1 MRISSNSSR
10 LAAFALLVG
19 GLISIVA
26 IACGSEAATATPIPA
41 TATTAPVVQPTATAR
56 PAATATAAPAAT
68 ATAAPTA
75 TATARPAATATP
87 APVKNTEIVFAVSQI
102 FPVAGQVWQAAYAN
116 TSPMGVTEPL
126 FRYDAKTSDPM
137 GAHLGTGW
145 KVSENGLELTMTVRQ
160 GVPWNAPKGL
170 ESFQAQLGNV
180 TAQDIVDWLNT
191 CNATVTPE
199 STCGDA
205 GDFAA
210 YGGKAVAVD
219 ATTIKQPLNVPTY
232 YCTPYTMFG
241 CLNAAQAPSLT
252 LKAISVLGKP
262 VASAYRIGS
271 GPYTSGE
278 CIEGNRCVSHAL
290 PSHWFRAGQVSKFTM
305 IQVPEAQTR
314 LAMVQTGQADM
325 AAADFKM
332 VPQIVADYAAGKS
345 KVRFLETMPG
355 NLIGQSL
362 MWSGN
367 LWEEKHARTGDD
379 LNPWNSPALAKDYA
393 WIGDPWQQLRPDKVK
408 YKDTDNPPGMT
419 DMEQARLVRLAIG
432 VAVCRGDINT
442 KILGGM
448 GEVLYSEYTGPGY
461 PNWDPNRKSGVF
473 DVQGNRLSPS
483 GTQQPVAWK
492 MKDCD
497 PAEANRLL
505 DAAGFPRPAG
515 GVRPITDLFINVY
528 SAEAGDVAFT
538 AADNI
543 VSTFTQLGLK
553 VEQRL
558 EAYGSVVSQRMRQRE
573 QLWPVLKNGDVNSNI
588 FPITWPP
595 PSVDTSLSRP
605 GWGAGFESPFI
616 VKMNK
621 AILGEKDAKKA
632 AGFHNDVVDYYM
644 YWQQYTGLFQVPRGV
659 LVNERI
665 KEWTPFFLH
674 YGDQRGADQPEFIVL
689 K

>member
-1 MRISSNSSR
+1 MRIRSNTSR
-10 LAAFALLVG
+10 MAAFALLVG
-19 GLISIVA
+19 GLISMVA
-26 IACGSEAATATPIPA
+26 IACGSEAATATPRPA
-41 TATTAPVVQPTATAR
+41 AATTAPVVQPTAT
-56 PAATATAAPAAT
+56 TAA
-68 ATAAPTA
+68 AAPTA

-87 APVKNTEIVFAVSQI
+87 APAKNTEVVYALPQI
-102 FPVAGQVWQAAYAN
+102 FPVAGQVWQAAYSN
-116 TSPMGVTEPL
+116 TSPMGVTDPL
-126 FRYDAKTSDPM
+126 FRYDEKTGDPM
-137 GAHLGTGW
+137 GAHLGTSW
-145 KVSENGLELTMTVRQ
+145 KVSDNGLELTITVRQ

-170 ESFQAQLGNV
+170 ESFQAQLGNM
-180 TAQDIVDWLNT
+180 TAQDIADWMNT

-219 ATTIKQPLNVPTY
+219 ATTLKQPLNVPTF
-232 YCTPYTMFG
+232 YCTPYTNFG
-241 CLNAAQAPSLT
+241 CLNAAQSPSLT
-252 LKAISVLGKP
+252 LKAISVLGRS
-262 VASAYRIGS
+262 VAQAYRIGT
-271 GPYTSGE
+271 GAYTSGE
-278 CIEGNRCVSHAL
+278 CIEGNRCVSYAV
-290 PSHWFRAGQVSKFTM
+290 PNHWNKVGQVSKLTL

-314 LAMVQTGQADM
+314 LAMVQTGQADI
-325 AAADFKM
+325 AAADFKN
-332 VPQIVADYAAGKS
+332 VPQIVADSNAGKS

-393 WIGDPWQQLRPDKVK
+393 WIGDPWQELKPDKVK

-432 VAVCRGDINT
+432 VAVCRNDINA
-442 KILGGM
+442 KILGGL

-461 PNWDPNRKSGVF
+461 PNWDASRTSGVWTM
-473 DVQGNRLSPS
+473 QGERIAAS

-497 PAEANRLL
+497 PAESNRLL
-505 DAAGFPRPAG
+505 DAAGFPRGSG
-515 GVRPITDLFINVY
+515 GTRPITDLNLNVY

-538 AADNI
+538 VADNI
-543 VSTFTQLGLK
+543 VSTFSQLGLK

-573 QLWPVLKNGDVNSNI
+573 QFWPVLKNGDVNSNI
-588 FPITWPP
+588 YPITWPP

-632 AGFHNDVVDYYM
+632 AGFHMDTVDYYM

-665 KEWTPFFLH
+665 KDWKPYFLH
-674 YGDQRGADQPEFIVL
+674 YGDQRGTDQPEFIVL
-689 K
+689 N